1 MAKDTNNFKVSEFT
15 CHCGCGKNNIEQ
27 QVMEMCQIIRERAGV
42 AVNINSGCRCEK
54 KNAAVGGVKNSYHV
68 QGKAA
73 DLSCS
78 LGAKRLFALIAD
90 LKAKGKLPAL
100 EWAKLYIKKN
110 FVHIDC
116 GKKRTYFFDVGD

>member
-1 MAKDTNNFKVSEFT
+1 MAQDTKNFKVSEFT
-15 CHCGCGKNNIEQ
+15 CKCGCKRNNIDQ
-27 QVMEMCQIIRERAGV
+27 RVMDMAQVIRLAAGC

-54 KNAAVGGVKNSYHV
+54 RNAAVGGVNNSYHV

-78 LGAKRLFALIAD
+78 IGAKRLYALIAD
-90 LKAKGKLPAL
+90 LKAKGKLPEL
-100 EWAKLYIKKN
+100 QYCKLYLSRN

-116 GKKRTYFFDVGD
+116 GHVRNCIFDIGA